1 MAEFGSGIRAA
12 VVVVAMFG
20 FASPAR
26 AQADSGL
33 GLAPKTQNASPKSQ
47 SPGPKFHLPQL
58 EQSGRL
64 TVPPPRILPSPVAP
78 SRARQNRPLVQR
90 ILWTTAAGAGGFF
103 GGGFLGAA
111 IEGDS
116 CDCDDPGFQ
125 GFLIGAP
132 IGAAV
137 GSILGWR
144 FSK

>member
-1 MAEFGSGIRAA
+1 MARFGSGIRAA
-12 VVVVAMFG
+12 AVVVAMFG
-20 FASPAR
+20 SASPAR
-26 AQADSGL
+26 AQADDAL
-33 GLAPKTQNASPKSQ
+33 RLTPRALTASPKAQ
-47 SPGPKFHLPQL
+47 GPGPMFHLPQL
-58 EQSGRL
+58 EPSGRL
-64 TVPPPRILPSPVAP
+64 TVPPARISPSPV
-78 SRARQNRPLVQR
+78 SSNRARQNRSLVQR

-116 CDCDDPGFQ
+116 CNCDDPGFK

-144 FSK
+144 FSR